1 MSNIVTFIVSIT
13 AFVTGIILLSTSLRN
28 AKHAEHA
35 LRKAMLIREACDDVI
50 KAMPRY
56 RDPSEM
62 FTIEENIG
70 YYAVV
75 GLYPTF
81 NSQMRLREVVIKRFP
96 FADDR
101 EYARQCAEE
110 LIGALNAD

>member
-56 RDPSEM
+56 RDPTGVFEL
-62 FTIEENIG
+62 EENLG

-75 GLYPTF
+75 GLYTTF
-81 NSQMRLREVVIKRFP
+81 DSVIQLRRVVIKRFP

-110 LIGALNAD
+110 LIDALNAD